1 MIELTHIYKTYHMG
15 AEEVRALQDVS
26 LKITPGEFVAI
37 MGPSGSGKSTLMHV
51 LGLLDRPDSGEYY
64 LGQKKLNDLSDDELA
79 AIRNR
84 LVGFVFQQFHLLP
97 RMTALENAELP
108 LVYAGKRHL
117 KEQAKQRIEEVGL
130 ADRMNHRPNELSGG
144 QQQRVAIARS
154 LVNGPLIIFADE
166 PTGNLDSK
174 SKEEIIA
181 ILKDLNEKG
190 KTIIMVTHEN
200 EMVVH
205 AKRVIR
211 MFDGKVISDVKQGA
225 LPKSSAESGTP
236 ASSAAEGGVPATPI
250 GRGAIRPGIAETQTD
265 QIIEAVLSKQERKA
279 RETQFLEY
287 LRQAAQAMISHK
299 MRSFLSILGILIG
312 VAAVIAMLAVG
323 TGAKESIEK
332 QLASLGS
339 NLVLVMPGSSR
350 VRGVSS
356 GAGGVTRFTFQ
367 DVAAIEKLTD
377 EVKRTSPTVTGRG
390 QLVYGNKNW
399 STQVEGDGVN
409 YAAIRSATPTLGR
422 FFTDEEVKRRDKV
435 AVLGMTVVRQ
445 LFEDADP
452 IGETIKINLINFK
465 VIGILPEKGATGF
478 RDQDDTV
485 IIPVTTAMYRVFGK
499 EYLDSISVEAASPDA
514 IASAQDSITKI
525 IIKQH
530 HLVTKDEQDSF
541 QLRNMA
547 DIKNTL
553 EATTKT
559 MSLLL
564 GAIAAISLLVGG
576 IGIMNIML
584 VSVTERTREIGLR
597 KAIGATNKDI
607 MVQFLIESV
616 LMSFLGGV
624 SGILLGG
631 GTAVLITLFAGWTV
645 RVSWSSI
652 ILATTFSLAVG
663 IVFGLWPAKKAS
675 TLDPIEALRYE

>member
-1 MIELTHIYKTYHMG
+1 MK
-15 AEEVRALQDVS
+15 ALQGVS
-26 LKITPGEFVAI
+26 LTIAAGEFVAI
-37 MGPSGSGKSTLMHV
+37 MGPSGSGKSTLMHI
-51 LGLLDRPDSGEYY
+51 LGLLDKPDAGDYY
-64 LGQKKLNDLSDDELA
+64 LGEKKVNGLADDELA

-117 KEQAKQRIEEVGL
+117 KEQARHRIEEVGL
-130 ADRMNHRPNELSGG
+130 ADRADHRPNELSGG

-154 LVNGPLIIFADE
+154 LVNDPLIIMADE

-174 SKEEIIA
+174 SNEEIIS

-190 KTIIMVTHEN
+190 RTVIVVTHEN
-200 EMVVH
+200 EIAAR

-211 MFDGKVISDVKQGA
+211 MFDGRIISDERSKEA
-225 LPKSSAESGTP
+225 PRPSEESQ
-236 ASSAAEGGVPATPI
+236 A
-250 GRGAIRPGIAETQTD
+250 D
-265 QIIEAVLSKQERKA
+265 KIIDVVLSKSERKA
-279 RETQFLEY
+279 RETKFFEY
-287 LRQAAQAMISHK
+287 LRQAIGAMVSHK

-323 TGAKESIEK
+323 QGAKESIEK

-339 NLVLVMPGSSR
+339 NLIMVMPGSSR
-350 VRGVSS
+350 IHGVSL
-356 GAGGVTRFTFQ
+356 GAGAVTRFTFQ

-377 EVKRTSPTVTGRG
+377 KVKRVSPSVTGKG

-399 STQVEGDGVN
+399 STQVEGVGVN
-409 YAAIRSATPTLGR
+409 YAPIRAAIPAVGR
-422 FFTDEEVKRRDKV
+422 FFTEEEVMRRDKV
-435 AVLGMTVVRQ
+435 AVLGATVVSQ
-445 LFEDADP
+445 LFADANP
-452 IGETIKINLINFK
+452 IGETIKINLANFK
-465 VIGILPEKGATGF
+465 VIGILPAKGATGF
-478 RDQDDTV
+478 HDQDDKVV
-485 IIPVTTAMYRVFGK
+485 IPITTAMYRVFGK
-499 EYLDSISVEAASPDA
+499 EYIDSISVEAPSPEVMDA
-514 IASAQDSITKI
+514 AQDDISKL

-530 HLVTKDEQDSF
+530 HLVSQDEKDSF

-564 GAIAAISLLVGG
+564 GSIAAISLLVGG

-607 MVQFLIESV
+607 MVQFLIEAV
-616 LMSFLGGV
+616 LMSLIGGLA
-624 SGILLGG
+624 GILLGT
-631 GTAVLITLFAGWTV
+631 GTSVAITLFAGWAV
-645 RVSWSSI
+645 KVSSSSI
-652 ILATTFSLAVG
+652 ILATTFSLIVG
-663 IVFGLWPAKKAS
+663 MVFGLWPAQKAS
-675 TLDPIEALRYE
+675 KLDPIEALRYE

>member
-1 MIELTHIYKTYHMG
+1 VK
-15 AEEVRALQDVS
+15 ALQGVS
-26 LKITPGEFVAI
+26 LTIAAGEFVAI
-37 MGPSGSGKSTLMHV
+37 MGPSGSGKSTLMHI
-51 LGLLDRPDSGEYY
+51 LGLLDKPDAGDYY
-64 LGQKKLNDLSDDELA
+64 LGEKKVNGLADDELA

-117 KEQAKQRIEEVGL
+117 KEQARHRIEEVGL
-130 ADRMNHRPNELSGG
+130 ADRADHRPNELSGG

-154 LVNGPLIIFADE
+154 LVNDPLIIMADE

-174 SKEEIIA
+174 SNEEIIS

-190 KTIIMVTHEN
+190 RTVIVVTHEN
-200 EMVVH
+200 EIAAR

-211 MFDGKVISDVKQGA
+211 MFDGRIISDERSKEA
-225 LPKSSAESGTP
+225 PRPSEESQ
-236 ASSAAEGGVPATPI
+236 A
-250 GRGAIRPGIAETQTD
+250 D
-265 QIIEAVLSKQERKA
+265 KIIDVVLSKSERKA
-279 RETQFLEY
+279 RETKFFEY
-287 LRQAAQAMISHK
+287 LRQAIGAMVSHK

-323 TGAKESIEK
+323 QGAKESIEK

-339 NLVLVMPGSSR
+339 NLIMVMPGSSR
-350 VRGVSS
+350 IHGVSL
-356 GAGGVTRFTFQ
+356 GAGAVTRFTFQ

-377 EVKRTSPTVTGRG
+377 KVKRVSPSVTGKG

-399 STQVEGDGVN
+399 STQVEGVGVN
-409 YAAIRSATPTLGR
+409 YAPIRAAIPAVGR
-422 FFTDEEVKRRDKV
+422 FFTEEEVMRRDKV
-435 AVLGMTVVRQ
+435 AVLGATVVSQ
-445 LFEDADP
+445 LFADANP
-452 IGETIKINLINFK
+452 IGETIKINLANFK
-465 VIGILPEKGATGF
+465 VIGILPAKGATGF
-478 RDQDDTV
+478 HDQDDKVV
-485 IIPVTTAMYRVFGK
+485 IPITTAMYRVFGK
-499 EYLDSISVEAASPDA
+499 EYIDSISVEAPSPEVMDA
-514 IASAQDSITKI
+514 AQDDISKL

-530 HLVTKDEQDSF
+530 HLVSQDEKDSF

-564 GAIAAISLLVGG
+564 GSIAAISLLVGG

-607 MVQFLIESV
+607 MVQFLIEAV
-616 LMSFLGGV
+616 LMSLIGGLA
-624 SGILLGG
+624 GILLGT
-631 GTAVLITLFAGWTV
+631 GTSVAITLFAGWAV
-645 RVSWSSI
+645 KVSSSSI
-652 ILATTFSLAVG
+652 ILATTFSLIVG
-663 IVFGLWPAKKAS
+663 MVFGLWPAQKAS
-675 TLDPIEALRYE
+675 KLDPIEALRYE

>member
-1 MIELTHIYKTYHMG
+1 MIELKHIYKTYHMG
-15 AEEVRALQDVS
+15 SEEVRALQDVS
-26 LKITPGEFVAI
+26 LEITSGEFVAI

-51 LGLLDRPDSGEYY
+51 LGLLDRPNSGEYY
-64 LGQKKLNDLSDDELA
+64 LGQKKLNDLPDDELA

-130 ADRMNHRPNELSGG
+130 ASRINHRPNELSGG

-154 LVNGPLIIFADE
+154 LVNDPLIIFADE

-174 SKEEIIA
+174 SKEEILA
-181 ILKDLNEKG
+181 ILKGLNEKG

-200 EMVVH
+200 EMAVH

-211 MFDGKVISDVKQGA
+211 MFDGKVISDEKQKA
-225 LPKSSAESGTP
+225 APESFAESETP
-236 ASSAAEGGVPATPI
+236 AQFRLARGVSE
-250 GRGAIRPGIAETQTD
+250 ETQAD
-265 QIIEAVLSKQERKA
+265 QIIDVVLSKQERKA

-287 LRQAAQAMISHK
+287 LRQAVGAMVAHK

-332 QLASLGS
+332 QLMSLGS
-339 NLVLVMPGSSR
+339 NLIQLMPGSAR
-350 VRGVSS
+350 VHGISS

-367 DVAAIEKLTD
+367 DVAAIEKLSD
-377 EVKRTSPTVTGRG
+377 EVKMVNPSVNGRG

-399 STQVEGDGVN
+399 NTQVEGDDVE
-409 YAAIRSATPTLGR
+409 YAPMRAAIPVLGR
-422 FFTDEEVKRRDKV
+422 FFTNEEVKTRAKV
-435 AVLGMTVVRQ
+435 AVLGMTVVKQ
-445 LFEDADP
+445 LFGDANP
-452 IGETIKINLINFK
+452 LGETIKINLSNFK

-485 IIPVTTAMYRVFGK
+485 IIPVTTAMYRVLGK

-514 IASAQDSITKI
+514 IASVQDSITKI

-530 HLVTKDEQDSF
+530 HLVTKEEQDTF
-541 QLRNMA
+541 QIRNMA

-597 KAIGATNKDI
+597 KAIGATKKDI
-607 MVQFLIESV
+607 LAQFLIESI

-624 SGILLGG
+624 FGVLLGW
-631 GTAVLITLFAGWTV
+631 AVATLITVLAGWSV
-645 RVSWSSI
+645 RVSLFSVVLS
-652 ILATTFSLAVG
+652 TVFSLVVG
-663 IVFGLWPAKKAS
+663 VVFGLWPAQKAAA
-675 TLDPIEALRYE
+675 LDPIEALRYE